1 MAQCCGG
8 RANFPRTLSGE
19 QPQIGNARL
28 MPGGR
33 AVRLLVEWTVVP
45 ESASLPGTRTD
56 VRASQKLVA
65 GGVHRLV
72 EYMHLLDG
80 PKCRV

>member
-1 MAQCCGG
+1 
-8 RANFPRTLSGE
+8 
-19 QPQIGNARL
+19 